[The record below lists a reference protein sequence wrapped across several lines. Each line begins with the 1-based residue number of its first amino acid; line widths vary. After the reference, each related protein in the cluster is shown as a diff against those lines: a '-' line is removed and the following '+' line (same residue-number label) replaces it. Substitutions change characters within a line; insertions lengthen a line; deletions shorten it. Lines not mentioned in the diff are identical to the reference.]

1 MPRRPDSAADRRL
14 AEHLFAVLRS
24 GRPNGLRPHD
34 DFELLPEETK
44 ADFERL
50 AGHVRLGKHKHV
62 LTEWGAS

>member
-1 MPRRPDSAADRRL
+1 MPRCNCAADRRL
-14 AEHLFAVLRS
+14 AKHLFAVLRS
-24 GRPNGLRPHD
+24 RPNGLQPHQ

-50 AGHVRLGKHKHV
+50 AEHIRTRKHKHV